1 MGRSFAFV
9 SSRGG
14 VGKSTLAAQLSAA
27 YATSHPNATVIL
39 IDSSVHADSSS
50 FLVGGMQAPDDGDSK
65 SMSESILA
73 RNNKNFAALLNALIA
88 APAQTTSFS
97 RLWGRAPAP
106 PSSRVNVLDYAL
118 KPSDVWASGEAP
130 ANLHVLP
137 GGRALTSITAETAP
151 VMASALAELVR
162 SSPTNY
168 TFIFDTDAELRERV
182 ASTIACVAA
191 EKIIVV
197 TSSMWSDFLRILTD
211 PSNSLIDFLNDLAT
225 ANQNA
230 RKIAHFVFTN
240 IPKTRNDPSAL
251 HGTEVLSFKPDK
263 EASNNIEQIVSYV
276 FERANDGPFRPL
288 LTMPIESQITAFTK
302 SKVSGV
308 FAINE
313 KIIQKSTLMAQP
325 IVCMTTSASTPDAL
339 ETAQTA
345 LVYAATR
352 VFS

>member
-27 YATSHPNATVIL
+27 YATSHPDATVIL

-50 FLVGGMQAPDDGDSK
+50 FLVGGMQAPVDGESK
-65 SMSESILA
+65 SMAESILA
-73 RNNKNFAALLNALIA
+73 QSNKDFAALMNALIA
-88 APAQTTSFS
+88 APAQGLS
-97 RLWGRAPAP
+97 RLWGRAPG
-106 PSSRVNVLDYAL
+106 SSRVNVLDYAL
-118 KPSDVWASGEAP
+118 KPSDVWASGDAP

-137 GGRALTSITAETAP
+137 GGRALTSITTETAP

-211 PSNSLIDFLNDLAT
+211 PSNSLIDFLNDLT
-225 ANQNA
+225 DP

-276 FERANDGPFRPL
+276 FERSSDGPFRPL
-288 LTMPIESQITAFTK
+288 LTMPIEPQITAFTQ